1 MPNQQHMYAWAHKT
15 SAQVTVK
22 NVRIVR
28 VDGWGVGYIIYGK
41 TKPIFDDLQTL
52 QLLDG
57 SQLHGDKEIFL
68 SAF

>member
-1 MPNQQHMYAWAHKT
+1 MHGPTKLLP
-15 SAQVTVK
+15 
-22 NVRIVR
+22 IVC

-57 SQLHGDKEIFL
+57 SQLHGDKEIFP